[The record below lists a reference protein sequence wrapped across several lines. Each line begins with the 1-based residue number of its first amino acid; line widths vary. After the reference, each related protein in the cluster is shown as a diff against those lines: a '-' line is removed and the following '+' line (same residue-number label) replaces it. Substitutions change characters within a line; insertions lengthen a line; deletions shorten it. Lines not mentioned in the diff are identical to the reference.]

1 MTPKRDADQALWI
14 TWYDLPES
22 GRDEY
27 LAWLH
32 GAYMPKILQRPG
44 VLWAAHFA
52 SEAKPVRTEK
62 KKPRRHPPAGT
73 VPGGHRYLLLFGAGD
88 IGAFADPTPRQ
99 LHAALP
105 DGDRKMLGLRAGETM
120 NLMIEQARI
129 AGPDIGRRVPGE
141 ALSPCIQIGS
151 FVHDDD
157 EELLAW
163 YAQWRLPSMTQQPGC
178 VAVRK
183 LVSVAGWA
191 KHAILHEFTSVEARN
206 ANFVNFEEKHHPDKA
221 AWSEKVTGQVV
232 HYPGSPNVA
241 RRIASAVKHP
251 SKT

>member
-1 MTPKRDADQALWI
+1 MDRALWI
-14 TWYDLPES
+14 TWYDLPQD

-32 GAYMPKILQRPG
+32 GAYIPKIVERPG

-52 SEAKPVRTEK
+52 SEEKPVRTEK
-62 KKPRRHPPAGT
+62 KQPRRHPPAGS
-73 VPGGHRYLLLFGAGD
+73 VPGGHRYLLLFGAAD
-88 IGAFADPTPRQ
+88 IQSFANPTPRQ
-99 LHAALP
+99 LHERLP
-105 DGDRKMLGLRAGETM
+105 AGDRKMLALRSGESV

-129 AGPDIGRRVPGE
+129 AGPDAGRRDPAQ
-141 ALSPCIQIGS
+141 ALSPCIQLGS
-151 FVHDDD
+151 FIHDDE

-163 YAQWRLPSMTQQPGC
+163 YTQWRLPSMTEQPGC

-183 LVSVAGWA
+183 LVSVSGWA

-206 ANFVNFEEKHHPDKA
+206 ANFVNFEEQHHPDKA

-241 RRIASAVKHP
+241 RRIWSVVK
-251 SKT
+251 S